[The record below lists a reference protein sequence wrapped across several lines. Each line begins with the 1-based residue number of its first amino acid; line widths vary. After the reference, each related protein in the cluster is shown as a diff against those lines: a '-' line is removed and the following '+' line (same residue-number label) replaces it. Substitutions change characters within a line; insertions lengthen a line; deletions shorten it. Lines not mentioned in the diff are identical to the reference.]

1 MNNQNKSLSLML
13 KTLADENR
21 LKILRLLNQ
30 QEVTVNELACA
41 CQLSDPTISHHLSRL
56 RAAGLVNLR
65 VDGNQHFYHINLDG
79 LVLFKQLCSQVE
91 VIPPEAER
99 EPSDNAWI
107 TKLGWNAQDQQV
119 LIDYTHNGR
128 LVKLPN
134 KLKKTNVILR
144 WVATLFLAGQNYT
157 EAEVNAI
164 LKSVYQ
170 WDYVSLRRD
179 LVGMGYLEREPGGAR
194 YWLA

>member
-1 MNNQNKSLSLML
+1 M
-13 KTLADENR
+13 
-21 LKILRLLNQ
+21 
-30 QEVTVNELACA
+30 
-41 CQLSDPTISHHLSRL
+41 SDPTISHHLSRL